1 MGLPLVKKKVSAQGM
16 GGGPVRSHNSA
27 PGTKLTPEGLPMKR
41 RSREGTTTYLWEFL
55 LKLLQ
60 VITKKSLAVFLIL
73 NPNKKLIFIY

>member
-60 VITKKSLAVFLIL
+60 VIVKKSLAVSLIL
-73 NPNKKLIFIY
+73 NQNKKRIFIY